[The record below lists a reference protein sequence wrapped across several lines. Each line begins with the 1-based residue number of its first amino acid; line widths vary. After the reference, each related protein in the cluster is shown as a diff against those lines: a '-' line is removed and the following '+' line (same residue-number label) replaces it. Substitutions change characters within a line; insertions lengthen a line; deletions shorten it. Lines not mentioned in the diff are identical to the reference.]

1 MGEICFQCQR
11 KFAARE
17 TLNRHQRTHTGEKP
31 HVCQYC
37 GKSFIQASQLRAHI
51 FHHTGENGF
60 YCDVCGKAFNRKAR
74 LNIHK
79 KFVHEGAIPFMCEIC
94 NKNFTR
100 REDLVKHSLLHS
112 GIKRKGLREINNR
125 KHLILLHYIIIYIL
139 FQHSNVTN
147 VRKPSRQNRLYR
159 LTLILTDV
167 SRLSHALSVT
177 ECSYGRIA

>member
-1 MGEICFQCQR
+1 MYFLCKYRRKNSCFQCHR

-37 GKSFIQASQLRAHI
+37 GKSFIQAAQLRAHI

-79 KFVHEGAIPFMCEIC
+79 KFVHEGAIPFTCKVC
-94 NKNFTR
+94 DKGFTR
-100 REDLVKHSLLHS
+100 KEDLVKHALLHT
-112 GIKRKGLREINNR
+112 GIKRKKSDN
-125 KHLILLHYIIIYIL
+125 IIYIYIKGIYIYFYKFISHFCL
-139 FQHSNVTN
+139 
-147 VRKPSRQNRLYR
+147 
-159 LTLILTDV
+159 LILY
-167 SRLSHALSVT
+167 L
-177 ECSYGRIA
+177 